1 MKLIHGFSRGEIN
14 ISRLNYAMITL
25 IPKEE
30 GVRNLKKKIR
40 PISLINCG
48 FKIFAKA
55 LNNRLALIYGRLLSC
70 NQISFVKG
78 RFILESVVSTYEIIH
93 DVVRRGEKK
102 VVLKLDYENAYDRV
116 SWHFLEEMLYTRGFG
131 KKWISW
137 VMSLVK
143 GGSIIIRLNDVN
155 SPYFKPDKGL
165 RQETPSPLCF
175 LT

>member
-1 MKLIHGFSRGEIN
+1 
-14 ISRLNYAMITL
+14 
-25 IPKEE
+25 
-30 GVRNLKKKIR
+30 
-40 PISLINCG
+40 LINCG